1 MSDNEIIR
9 SSSYLSADEK
19 DAVLNHLKK
28 GGSPF
33 SAPQVTGISKERLME
48 CFRQDNDFA
57 KACSQVRAKALARL
71 EYAIY
76 DLAESGPP
84 REAVKALE
92 MLLKANIPELY
103 NVSNSKTEER
113 IKKLVKDGNQ

>member
-1 MSDNEIIR
+1 MGKDIVTTDNILTEEEMEEV
-9 SSSYLSADEK
+9 LS
-19 DAVLNHLKK
+19 HLKK

-48 CFRQDNDFA
+48 CFKGNVEFA
-57 KACSQVRAKALARL
+57 KQCSKARAKALAKL
-71 EYAIY
+71 EYSLY
-76 DLAESGPP
+76 ELAEAGPP

-92 MLLKANIPELY
+92 LLLKANIPELY

-113 IKKLVKDGNQ
+113 IKKLVKDGK